1 MLVNKYKEGE
11 KGMKT
16 TLIVGS
22 MFSGKSTLLNKQI
35 RETRRLDFFHVMV
48 FKPVIDDRYD
58 IESITT
64 HDQVKEKTNLLIKH
78 PLDIWNY
85 YKETKPTIEKGKKII
100 CFIDEIQFLQPVD
113 TLIKVIRNL
122 NKEKV
127 DVIAAGLDMDKFGN
141 PFGATP
147 MLMAIA
153 DDVIK
158 LKTKCGNCG
167 EDSYTQICLSDNKEI
182 IDVGADSYRP
192 VCKKCYFEFMEKLER
207 VSNE

>member
-1 MLVNKYKEGE
+1 MEGVI
-11 KGMKT
+11 GMKT

-22 MFSGKSTLLNKQI
+22 MFSGKSTLLNNQI
-35 RETRRLDFFHVMV
+35 REVRRLEFFHVMV

-58 IESITT
+58 KDCITT
-64 HDQVKEKTNLLIKH
+64 HDQMKEKTNLLIKE
-78 PLDIWNY
+78 PLDIWNFY
-85 YKETKPTIEKGKKII
+85 QKIKPSIEKDKKVI
-100 CFIDEIQFLQPVD
+100 CFIDEVQFLQPVD

-122 NKEKV
+122 NKDNV

-147 MLMAIA
+147 SLMAIA

-167 EDSYTQICLSDNKEI
+167 DDSYTQICLSDNKEI
-182 IDVGADSYRP
+182 IDVGGSESYMP
-192 VCKKCYFEFMEKLER
+192 VCKKCYFDFMEKTEEGILTY
-207 VSNE
+207 